1 MQEKSCR
8 RDRAIMDEPPWSS
21 NHARAIMKE
30 KSGRTS
36 HGREIMAFRR
46 HSGGIQEVSGNLQE
60 VSRDNQEESRPP
72 RKPGKDHQGGQGRRK
87 IDESMKNIEKSTVFL
102 DF

>member
-21 NHARAIMKE
+21 NHAGAIMKE

-36 HGREIMAFRR
+36 HGREIMASRR
-46 HSGGIQEVSGNLQE
+46 HSGGTQEVPRDPQE
-60 VSRDNQEESRPP
+60 APRGTQEAQTTKEAREGA
-72 RKPGKDHQGGQGRRK
+72 R
-87 IDESMKNIEKSTVFL
+87 
-102 DF
+102 